1 MKVTTKCEVTPTQEI
16 LLQENQ
22 RLVQANCELTTLLQ
36 EAREENKR
44 LRKLRRKE
52 NGGLIQEKRKREEE
66 EEEKPIDLSVQCL
79 PKRCKTKS
87 V

>member
-52 NGGLIQEKRKREEE
+52 NVGLIQEKRKREEE
-66 EEEKPIDLSVQCL
+66 EEKPIDLSIQCS